1 MMRKSMLIAI
11 ILLSF
16 LFCHASY
23 AEEYILDNC
32 QTPYISSKNG
42 DTIYRMP
49 KGLTVYLREETDV
62 SVQAPEELISI
73 LLPGM
78 DLNTDMNIQIRKGDL
93 IPKSEYDKPF
103 DIPQAVIGLRTPL
116 LSSIDES
123 SRESIIILIPK
134 DTVLVYARVGEYFYI
149 SYQNI
154 FGYIPKNSVRRFLP
168 DSFFREYHD
177 DMSYTELD
185 YVSGEL
191 DGSERITR
199 EQAIEL
205 AKEYLINNFFE
216 SREHLDRLDV
226 HCSLNISHLY
236 GTLGKTWWISFSG
249 SIDEYFLQNVNE
261 FADQMD
267 EDYRKGIHRFY
278 KMEIVDSDESIVFIE
293 TGDYG

>member
-1 MMRKSMLIAI
+1 M
-11 ILLSF
+11 
-16 LFCHASY
+16 
-23 AEEYILDNC
+23 
-32 QTPYISSKNG
+32 
-42 DTIYRMP
+42 
-49 KGLTVYLREETDV
+49 REETGV

-134 DTVLVYARVGEYFYI
+134 DTVLVYARVGEYFYV

-168 DSFFREYHD
+168 DIFFREYHD

-185 YVSGEL
+185 YVSGEM
-191 DGSERITR
+191 DGTERITR

-205 AKEYLINNFFE
+205 AKEYLINNFQE
-216 SREHLDRLDV
+216 SREHLNRLDAS
-226 HCSLNISHLY
+226 CSLNISHLY
-236 GTLGKTWWISFSG
+236 GTLGKTWWVSFSG
-249 SIDEYFLQNVNE
+249 LIDEYFIQNVNE
-261 FADQMD
+261 FVNQMD
-267 EDYRKGIHRFY
+267 ENYREGIHRFY
-278 KMEIVDSDESIVFIE
+278 KMEIVDSDESIVLIE